1 MNSKVSENDSA
12 SKETDEE
19 FDVIIIGSG
28 MGALSC
34 GSLLAQLANKRVLIL
49 ERHFKAGGYTHTF
62 ERQGFR
68 WDVGVHYIGRMAPHE
83 DSRQLFDLITQKKL
97 DWARL
102 PDKFDTFHYPDF
114 DFSVHADPVVYKTD
128 LLERFPAETAAL
140 HQYFRDIKLVNEWFR
155 QQLIQSLMPSTIR
168 WAMQQRDRAVRALA
182 NQTTRDYLDKQFKS
196 TELKALLA
204 SQWGDCGLPP
214 SKSPFSLH
222 SIIVCHYFGGAYYPI
237 GSAKSI
243 ADSTLPV
250 IKAHGGDCRLNHTV
264 KNIIIEDGVAKGV
277 EVSIQQGKNVVEK
290 QYFAPVVISDAGR
303 AITFGELVPEAFQ
316 QQIPAKV
323 ADDICSMVTLYL
335 GLKADPS
342 SMGFDG
348 ENHWIFE
355 SYDHDNM
362 FANTMAQDGGKSGGC
377 FLSFPSLK
385 DPAAT
390 THTAE
395 VIGFMKLSDLSKWSE
410 TRWKHRG
417 DEYQALKE
425 RISDTLLAVVENKFP
440 GFSDLIAYRELS
452 TPLTVRDFTGHH
464 NAAIYG
470 YPSTTEEFNK
480 RDFNPK
486 TSIKNL
492 YMTGADVVSLGIM
505 GALTGGVMTASHLMG
520 GLPGFFKIMASAREL
535 AKSKHEKADAVVAG
549 AAGRAQ

>member
-1 MNSKVSENDSA
+1 M
-12 SKETDEE
+12 ETDEE

-68 WDVGVHYIGRMAPHE
+68 WDVGVHYVGKMAPHE

-97 DWARL
+97 DWFRL
-102 PDKFDTFHYPDF
+102 PDKFDEFHYPDF

-128 LLERFPAETAAL
+128 LLERFPSETAAI
-140 HQYFRDIKLVNEWFR
+140 HQYFRDVKLVNEWFR
-155 QQLIQSLMPSTIR
+155 QQLIQSLLPSTIR
-168 WAMQQRDRAVRALA
+168 WAMQQRDRAARALA
-182 NQTTRDYLDKQFKS
+182 NQTTLDYLGKQFKS
-196 TELKALLA
+196 VELKALLT

-222 SIIVCHYFGGAYYPI
+222 SIIVCHYFGGAYYPV

-243 ADSTLPV
+243 ADTVIPV

-264 KNIIIEDGVAKGV
+264 KEIIVDNGCAKGV
-277 EVSIQQGKNVVEK
+277 TVSILRGIAREEK
-290 QYFAPVVISDAGR
+290 QFFAPAVISDAGR
-303 AITFGELVPEAFQ
+303 AITFGELVPPSYQ
-316 QQIPAKV
+316 QRMPDTIAE
-323 ADDICSMVTLYL
+323 DICSMVTLYL
-335 GLKADPS
+335 GLKSDPAS
-342 SMGFDG
+342 LGFRG

-355 SYDHDNM
+355 SYNHDNM
-362 FANTMAQDGGKSGGC
+362 FSNSMAQDGGKSGGC
-377 FLSFPSLK
+377 FLSFPSKK
-385 DPAAT
+385 DPRAK

-395 VIGFMKLSDLSKWSE
+395 VIGFMRLDELSKWNN
-410 TRWKHRG
+410 TQWKHRG
-417 DEYQALKE
+417 EEYEALKE
-425 RISDTLLAVVENKFP
+425 HISNTLLALVENKFP
-440 GFSDLIAYRELS
+440 GFGDLIAYRELS

-464 NAAIYG
+464 RAAIYG

-480 RDFNPK
+480 RNFDPR

-492 YMTGADVVSLGIM
+492 YLTGADVVSLGIM
-505 GALTGGVMTASHLMG
+505 GALMGGVMTASHLTG
-520 GLPGFFKIMASAREL
+520 GLPGFLKIMDGARQL
-535 AKSKHEKADAVVAG
+535 AKSSGHDKQREH
-549 AAGRAQ
+549 AACAAQQ